1 MVTDNSTDPNNS
13 SNSSSGD
20 DTSDTS
26 TSSSGSQ
33 SSTSS
38 TQGSNHQAP
47 PSYTDKSLTQP
58 DESTKFSGDPYTKTP
73 PDVPKHDSGGKA
85 DTKVSTPSIKTFS
98 ANIGK
103 LVPEIDAARKYVDE
117 MWKPRAG
124 GFPSAILLANNVAKL
139 QGETTVAM
147 TKMMNTLIDLQHTMN
162 GIASDYETTA
172 EANKLTADKMKDKMK
187 DVSSGITDIGATAEE
202 K

>member
-1 MVTDNSTDPNNS
+1 MTTDSSIDPNNS
-13 SNSSSGD
+13 NNSTTGD
-20 DTSDTS
+20 DTNTTS
-26 TSSSGSQ
+26 TSSSDSQ
-33 SSTSS
+33 SSASS
-38 TQGSNHQAP
+38 TNHKAP
-47 PSYTDKSLTQP
+47 PSYTDKSLTPP
-58 DESTKFSGDPYTKTP
+58 DESTKFTGDPYTKTP
-73 PDVPKHDSGGKA
+73 PDVPKHDSSGKG

-103 LVPEIDAARKYVDE
+103 LVPDIEAARKYVDE

-124 GFPSAILLANNVAKL
+124 GFPSAILLANDVTKL

-187 DVSSGITDIGATAEE
+187 DVSSGITDIGATAED